1 MKNNP
6 ALMITC
12 EHASNALPGIVVR
25 SFRECNI
32 EEARR
37 LDIESCN
44 TFGIPDEVLASHRG
58 YDIGAYK
65 VFFNL
70 VKRLKPDFHCQGSF
84 SRLVVDLNRSSTS
97 KSFFSEYTIRLPKI
111 VKEHITTLWQKY
123 RDKIENFVAKAIP
136 EKQRKFGDNIP
147 LKVIHLGI
155 HSFTPV
161 LNGVERDA
169 DVGILYDPSRPAE
182 ARIADVLIKN
192 ILEREPTLRIRKN
205 YPYLGKSDGLTTTL
219 RQKFGTAYAGL
230 EIEINQ
236 KLLEM

>member
-32 EEARR
+32 EEAKR

-70 VKRLKPDFHCQGSF
+70 V
-84 SRLVVDLNRSSTS
+84 
-97 KSFFSEYTIRLPKI
+97 
-111 VKEHITTLWQKY
+111 
-123 RDKIENFVAKAIP
+123 
-136 EKQRKFGDNIP
+136 
-147 LKVIHLGI
+147 
-155 HSFTPV
+155 
-161 LNGVERDA
+161 
-169 DVGILYDPSRPAE
+169 
-182 ARIADVLIKN
+182 
-192 ILEREPTLRIRKN
+192 
-205 YPYLGKSDGLTTTL
+205 
-219 RQKFGTAYAGL
+219 
-230 EIEINQ
+230 
-236 KLLEM
+236 